1 MNLFSRSPIALI
13 SFLRSNI
20 KTKERAGM
28 DHISL
33 EDKMALEVANF
44 QMGEWKP
51 GKQRQLILRLS
62 PNLVE
67 SGEKHENSI

>member
-1 MNLFSRSPIALI
+1 MNLFSRFPIALI

-20 KTKERAGM
+20 ETKERARM
-28 DHISL
+28 DWVSL

-44 QMGEWKP
+44 QMGEWKL
-51 GKQRQLILRLS
+51 GKQRQLFLRLS

-67 SGEKHENSI
+67 LRAKHENSI